1 MDRKPLILAPYD
13 AELFGHW
20 WWEGPTWL
28 DYLIRKTAEQE
39 TVKLITLSE
48 YLDEYPENQVAQP
61 SQSSWG
67 HKGFSESG
75 STVRTTGSIRICT
88 PRPRRWNGSCPQMKK
103 LRR

>member
-28 DYLIRKTAEQE
+28 EYLMRKTAGQNGQAHYAFR
-39 TVKLITLSE
+39 I
-48 YLDEYPENQVAQP
+48 LDEYPENQVAQP

-67 HKGFSESG
+67 
-75 STVRTTGSIRICT
+75 
-88 PRPRRWNGSCPQMKK
+88 
-103 LRR
+103 